1 MGLAYIIPKLQL
13 WYEEKTYYKPKY
25 HVVSAYPVF
34 FSVLAPEMK
43 VPHTKATRAGEI
55 SVYFRRFWS

>member
-1 MGLAYIIPKLQL
+1 MGLAYIIFKLWL
-13 WYEEKTYYKPKY
+13 WYEEKTYYKPKH

-43 VPHTKATRAGEI
+43 VTHTKATRAGKI
-55 SVYFRRFWS
+55 SVYFR